1 MIHPARDWPST
12 PSSIASVP
20 GGGGALPDS
29 AEATLLREQFLPWA
43 HCSLECVLS
52 ALTHFRRF
60 DDDDITALYLCLWIQ
75 ALESQER
82 IPASV
87 AYSVSNFMSVL
98 SNPMSAGASLAQLSE
113 ATGIPRETVRRKLE
127 EAVKFRIVERC
138 ARNGFRLSFLS
149 ADIVPLFADCL
160 ALANQLLQ
168 ALGRP
173 PPDREATLSLASW
186 ITLMRSYLS
195 VILGAWAERRSITR
209 GAAAVSVQ
217 ISIELMTTLKI
228 YRRLAATGRL
238 SRVDLAVVLGLVPE
252 CWATPYFLVQI
263 AAIARLDLGRV
274 RRMCRNLA
282 LQKKVR
288 FSGTDAIH
296 PIAPVGSAAGGMPML
311 SGGQRDAGF
320 RFIAVAKDIL
330 GTPPAL
336 AREGAA
342 HG

>member
-1 MIHPARDWPST
+1 MMHPSRDWPSA
-12 PSSIASVP
+12 PAEIAPIPGS
-20 GGGGALPDS
+20 GGGLQDS
-29 AEATLLREQFLPWA
+29 AEVARLREQFLHWA

-52 ALTHFRRF
+52 TLKHFRRF

-75 ALESQER
+75 ALESQDR
-82 IPASV
+82 IPPSV
-87 AYSVSNFMSVL
+87 EYSVSNFMSVL
-98 SNPMSAGASLAQLSE
+98 SNPVSAGASLAQLSE

-138 ARNGFRLSFLS
+138 TRSGFRLSFLS
-149 ADIVPLFADCL
+149 ADILPLFADCL
-160 ALANQLLQ
+160 ALANQLLH

-173 PPDREATLSLASW
+173 PSDREATLSLASW
-186 ITLMRSYLS
+186 VTLMRSYLS
-195 VILGAWAERRSITR
+195 VILGAWAERRSMTR

-217 ISIELMTTLKI
+217 ISVELMTALKI

-263 AAIARLDLGRV
+263 AAIARLDIGHV

-282 LQKKVR
+282 RQKKVR
-288 FSGTDAIH
+288 FSGTGAIH
-296 PIAPVGSAAGGMPML
+296 PIAPVGGAAGQMPML
-311 SGGQRDAGF
+311 SSTLRDAGF
-320 RFIAVAKDIL
+320 RFIAVAKDVL
-330 GTPPAL
+330 GTPPASP
-336 AREGAA
+336 REGMA